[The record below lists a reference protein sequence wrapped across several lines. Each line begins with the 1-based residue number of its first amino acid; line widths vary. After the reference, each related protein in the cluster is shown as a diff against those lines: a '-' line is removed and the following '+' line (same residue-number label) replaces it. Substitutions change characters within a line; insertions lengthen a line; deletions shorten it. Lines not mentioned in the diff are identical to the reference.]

1 MKKSLI
7 YVLILFLCSSFIFK
21 NIESVDGTGMIPVY
35 ASSNY
40 IVFSHKKQ
48 KKIGDSWLCNVR
60 IYHLKN
66 RVTFEDRDQGQ
77 FKIKYI
83 FRQLKQI
90 RKKLKSGKIMTKYI
104 YTCEPHF
111 PYGPSILTITN
122 INDDTVTFGFRDSE
136 YGDEKVYSVKT
147 DGYITEGS
155 DYLFG
160 I

>member
-66 RVTFEDRDQGQ
+66 RVTFEDRDQGNL
-77 FKIKYI
+77 KLNI
-83 FRQLKQI
+83 FLDS
-90 RKKLKSGKIMTKYI
+90 LNKS
-104 YTCEPHF
+104 ER
-111 PYGPSILTITN
+111 S
-122 INDDTVTFGFRDSE
+122 
-136 YGDEKVYSVKT
+136 
-147 DGYITEGS
+147 
-155 DYLFG
+155 
-160 I
+160 